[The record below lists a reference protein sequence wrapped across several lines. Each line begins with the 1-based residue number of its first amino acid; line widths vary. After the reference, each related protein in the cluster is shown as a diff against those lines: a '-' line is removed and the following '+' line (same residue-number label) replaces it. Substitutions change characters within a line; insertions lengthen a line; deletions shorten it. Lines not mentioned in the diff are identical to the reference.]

1 MKNFHSVFEDSDVED
16 YPRTRSNGKVILSRL
31 IACIVIG
38 LIVAVVIV
46 KVCVEIMHHV
56 KESGTGIIGL

>member
-1 MKNFHSVFEDSDVED
+1 MKTNFQNVFEDSDVED

-31 IACIVIG
+31 AACVVIG

-46 KVCVEIMHHV
+46 KVCVEI
-56 KESGTGIIGL
+56 SGI